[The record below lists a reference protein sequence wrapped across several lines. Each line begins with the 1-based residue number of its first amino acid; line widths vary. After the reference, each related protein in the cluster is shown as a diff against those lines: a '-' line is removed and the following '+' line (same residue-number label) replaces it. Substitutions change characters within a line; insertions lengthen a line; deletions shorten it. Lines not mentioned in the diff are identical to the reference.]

1 MLHHLP
7 ILLLL
12 SSAALHALSGVPGL
26 FLPRRT
32 MTGQRLATFLS
43 CAATL
48 IGLTGVAQIFFQGTD
63 SLSLSRNALGEPMRV
78 TADGLSAFFMV
89 PVLLIGALGAIYGQS
104 YWPQTKHPEN
114 GRGLRLFWG
123 LTIAGMALLLIA
135 RHAVLF
141 LMGWEIMAVSA
152 YFLITT
158 ENHLPESRTAGWI
171 YFVATHVGTL
181 ALFALFA
188 LFHAI
193 TGSFELRALA
203 PQEAG
208 LGLLSVLLVLTLVGF
223 GVKGG
228 IMPLHFWL
236 PAAHANSPSHISAL
250 LSGVMLK
257 IGIYGIIRFIGFL
270 PNPPVMW
277 GILILAL
284 GCFSGILGVV
294 FALGQH
300 DLKRLLAYHS
310 VENIGIILIGFGLA
324 LIGRSLDQP
333 LWIILGMAGCLLHV
347 WNHALFK
354 CLLFFGAGAV
364 VHTSGTR
371 EIDRM
376 GGLAKAMPWTAAF
389 FLIGAIAIC
398 GLPPLNGF
406 VSEWFIYLGLFH
418 TVTESSSFAWVPAAL
433 AAPVLATIG
442 ALALACFVKA
452 YGAVFLGVP
461 REPRTDAPHDA
472 PFSMKLPMGILAAGC
487 VTIGLLPFLVTPIL
501 SRAILAW
508 DTEGQLAKSCPLD
521 SLTPVSAIAG
531 SSLILLGACLILY
544 FIVAKKIKLSRAPRA
559 GTWSCGYAHPT
570 ARMQY
575 SASSFAQ
582 ILTGLF
588 QRVLHP
594 KIHAPK
600 IRSIFA
606 KPSRFETHI
615 DEPILDRKL
624 LPLAR
629 FFKKLFSQA
638 RPLQRG
644 LTHQYLVYMALM
656 VIALLIWSLPLKS
669 MLIHLFAR

>member
-1 MLHHLP
+1 MHHHLP
-7 ILLLL
+7 ILLILT
-12 SSAALHALSGVPGL
+12 AAAINALSGVPGL
-26 FLPRRT
+26 LMSRRT
-32 MTGQRLATFLS
+32 MTGQRLATLLS
-43 CAATL
+43 CTATL
-48 IGLTGVAQIFFQGTD
+48 IGLTGVAQIFLRGTD
-63 SLSLSRNALGEPMRV
+63 SLSLSWSALGEPIRV

-123 LTIAGMALLLIA
+123 LTLAGMTILLVA

-152 YFLITT
+152 FFLITT
-158 ENHLPESRTAGWI
+158 EDHLPECRAAGWI
-171 YFVATHVGTL
+171 YFVATHLGTL
-181 ALFALFA
+181 ALFAMLA
-188 LFHAI
+188 LFHSI

-203 PQEAG
+203 PHEAG
-208 LGLLSVLLVLTLVGF
+208 LGLLSVLLILTLVGF
-223 GVKGG
+223 GIKGG

-236 PAAHANSPSHISAL
+236 PAAHANAPSHVSAL

-277 GILILAL
+277 GILLLAL
-284 GCFSGILGVV
+284 GCFSGIFGVA

-324 LIGRSLDQP
+324 LIGRSLNQP

-354 CLLFFGAGAV
+354 SLLFLGAGAV
-364 VHTSGTR
+364 IHTSGTR

-418 TVTESSSFAWVPAAL
+418 TLTESSSLAWVPATL

-452 YGAVFLGVP
+452 YSTVFLGAA
-461 REPRTDAPHDA
+461 REPRTEAAHDA
-472 PFSMKLPMGILAAGC
+472 PFSMKLPMGILAGGC
-487 VTIGLLPFLVTPIL
+487 ITIGLLPFLVTPIL
-501 SRAILAW
+501 GRAIFAW
-508 DTEGQLAKSCPLD
+508 DTAGQIPKSFSLAT
-521 SLTPVSAIAG
+521 LTPVSAIAVA
-531 SSLILLGACLILY
+531 SLIFCGVCLILY
-544 FIVAKKIKLSRAPRA
+544 FMVAKKIKLSRAPRA
-559 GTWSCGYAHPT
+559 GTWACGYAHPT

-582 ILTGLF
+582 LLTGLF

-594 KIHAPK
+594 QIHEPG
-600 IRSIFA
+600 ILSIFA
-606 KPSRFETHI
+606 QPSHFETQI
-615 DEPILDRKL
+615 NEPILDRKL
-624 LPLAR
+624 LPLTR

-638 RPLQRG
+638 RPFHRG
-644 LTHQYLVYMALM
+644 LTHQYLIYMALM
-656 VIALLIWSLPLKS
+656 VIALLIWALPLKS
-669 MLIHLFAR
+669 ILIHLFAR

>member
-1 MLHHLP
+1 MPHHLS

-12 SSAALHALSGVPGL
+12 SSVALHALSGVPGL
-26 FLPRRT
+26 FLSRKT

-43 CAATL
+43 CVATL
-48 IGLTGVAQIFFQGTD
+48 IGLTGVALVFLRGTD
-63 SLSLSRNALGEPMRV
+63 SLSLSWDAIGDPMRV

-89 PVLLIGALGAIYGQS
+89 PVLVIGALGAIYGQS

-123 LTIAGMALLLIA
+123 FTLAGMALLLIA

-152 YFLITT
+152 FFLITT
-158 ENHLPESRTAGWI
+158 EDHLPECRTAGWI
-171 YFVATHVGTL
+171 YFIATHFGTL
-181 ALFALFA
+181 LLFALFA
-188 LFHAI
+188 LFHSI

-203 PQEAG
+203 PHEAG
-208 LGLLSVLLVLTLVGF
+208 LGLLSILLILALVGF

-236 PAAHANSPSHISAL
+236 PAAHANAPSHVSAL

-277 GILILAL
+277 GILILTL
-284 GCFSGILGVV
+284 GCFSGILGVA

-324 LIGRSLDQP
+324 MIGRSLNQP
-333 LWIILGMAGCLLHV
+333 LWIILALAGCLLHV

-354 CLLFFGAGAV
+354 SLLFLGAGSV
-364 VHTSGTR
+364 IHTSGTR

-376 GGLAKAMPWTAAF
+376 GGLAKVMPWTAAF

-452 YGAVFLGVP
+452 YSTVFLGTA
-461 REPRTDAPHDA
+461 REPRTDAAHDA
-472 PFSMKLPMGILAAGC
+472 PFSMKLPMGILAGGC
-487 VTIGLLPFLVTPIL
+487 ITIGLLPFLITPIL
-501 SRAILAW
+501 IRAILAW
-508 DTEGQLAKSCPLD
+508 DTEGQLPTSFSLAK
-521 SLTPVSAIAG
+521 LTPVSAIAG
-531 SSLILLGACLILY
+531 SSLILCGACLILY
-544 FIVAKKIKLSRAPRA
+544 FIVAKKINLSRAPRH
-559 GTWSCGYAHPT
+559 GTWTCGYAHPT
-570 ARMQY
+570 TRMQY

-582 ILTGLF
+582 LLTGLF

-594 KIHAPK
+594 RIHEPE
-600 IRSIFA
+600 IHSIFA
-606 KPSRFETHI
+606 QPSRFETHI
-615 DEPILDRKL
+615 DEPVLDRKL
-624 LPLAR
+624 LPMAR

-638 RPLQRG
+638 HSFQRG
-644 LTHQYLVYMALM
+644 LTHQYLIYIALM
-656 VIALLIWSLPLKS
+656 VIVLLIWALPLKS
-669 MLIHLFAR
+669 IFIHLFAR